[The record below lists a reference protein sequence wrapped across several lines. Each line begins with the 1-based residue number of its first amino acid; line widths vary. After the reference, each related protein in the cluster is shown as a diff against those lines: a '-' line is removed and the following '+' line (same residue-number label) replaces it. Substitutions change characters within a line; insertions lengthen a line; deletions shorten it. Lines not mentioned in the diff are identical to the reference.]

1 MRSIWCSLLLPMFS
15 GLYVCLSIGHD
26 PTNTDEPIEVPFGVW
41 TLVIPRNHVLGWGGG
56 LGLPREGAIFSGTY
70 LGTPWF
76 ARVGVLQILNVSRN
90 RAAAMRPRAT
100 TTVAACY

>member
-41 TLVIPRNHVLGWGGG
+41 TLVIPRNHVLGWGG
-56 LGLPREGAIFSGTY
+56 LGLPREGAFGDI
-70 LGTPWF
+70 LGNALVCSRRCTPNTQ
-76 ARVGVLQILNVSRN
+76 R
-90 RAAAMRPRAT
+90 
-100 TTVAACY
+100 

>member
-41 TLVIPRNHVLGWGGG
+41 TLVIPRNHVLGWGGAWVCRGKGLFFRGRTWERPGLLASVYSKYSTLVATGQQRCG
-56 LGLPREGAIFSGTY
+56 LGLP
-70 LGTPWF
+70 L
-76 ARVGVLQILNVSRN
+76 L
-90 RAAAMRPRAT
+90 
-100 TTVAACY
+100 